1 MLSIKYGRGIIYQ
14 TYSKKSNVLWSY
26 FYFLLTVVSEI
37 IMNYAC
43 TIHTYE
49 DQALAFELFFI
60 LDMKRVMVTTT
71 MRWLLKTHYQY
82 EGTFL
87 D

>member
-1 MLSIKYGRGIIYQ
+1 MEEASFIKL
-14 TYSKKSNVLWSY
+14 TLKSNVLWSY

-43 TIHTYE
+43 NIHTYE

-60 LDMKRVMVTTT
+60 LDMKIVMVTTT
-71 MRWLLKTHYQY
+71 MRWLLKTHYQF

>member
-1 MLSIKYGRGIIYQ
+1 MEEASFIKL
-14 TYSKKSNVLWSY
+14 TLKSNVLWLY

-43 TIHTYE
+43 NIHTYE

-71 MRWLLKTHYQY
+71 MRWLLKTHYQF

>member
-1 MLSIKYGRGIIYQ
+1 MKEASFIKL
-14 TYSKKSNVLWSY
+14 TLKSQMYLKWSY

-43 TIHTYE
+43 NIHTYE

>member
-1 MLSIKYGRGIIYQ
+1 MEEASFIKL
-14 TYSKKSNVLWSY
+14 TLKSNVLWSY

-37 IMNYAC
+37 IKNYAC
-43 TIHTYE
+43 NINTYE
-49 DQALAFELFFI
+49 DQAFAFELFFI

>member
-1 MLSIKYGRGIIYQ
+1 MKEASFIKLTLKR
-14 TYSKKSNVLWSY
+14 SNVLWSY

-43 TIHTYE
+43 TCNIHTYE

-60 LDMKRVMVTTT
+60 LDMKRVMVTTKI
-71 MRWLLKTHYQY
+71 RWLLKTQRW
-82 EGTFL
+82 
-87 D
+87 DDS

>member
-1 MLSIKYGRGIIYQ
+1 MEEASFIKL
-14 TYSKKSNVLWSY
+14 TLKSNVLWSY

-43 TIHTYE
+43 NIHTYE
-49 DQALAFELFFI
+49 DQALAFEFFFI

>member
-1 MLSIKYGRGIIYQ
+1 MEEASFIKL
-14 TYSKKSNVLWSY
+14 TPKSQMY
-26 FYFLLTVVSEI
+26 FDHIFILFFTVVSEI

-43 TIHTYE
+43 NIHTYE

-71 MRWLLKTHYQY
+71 MR
-82 EGTFL
+82 
-87 D
+87 